1 MLADRYTLDRLLA
14 SGGMGDVHVARD
26 ERLGRKVAV
35 KLLREEL
42 AASPDFVERFRR
54 EAVTA
59 ARLTHPGVARVLDY
73 GQDGAAHYIVMELV
87 EGEDL
92 GRLLARR
99 RRLPADEAVSIAAQV
114 CDALAAA
121 HTAGFVHRDIKPSN
135 VIVTPTGLVKVT
147 DFGIA
152 RALGGSS
159 LTQTGMIMGTAQYV
173 APEQVRGE
181 PAVPAS
187 DLYGV
192 GVLTFQRLTGRVP
205 FDGDSPVTVA
215 MRHLDSEVPRPSSEV
230 DGISPALD
238 AVAARATAASVADR
252 FTDAAQMAAALRAS
266 VTAATTVLQM
276 GASAGSTQMFPA
288 ADASSHHNTRA
299 FPVAAPSAA
308 SAHEAAALPPY
319 RAGRAQ
325 PPRRR
330 TPWIIAGLVI
340 LAMAAVAAFTLGDDP
355 APPAAVPP
363 PTTPTQLPTTEQT
376 PDGPVLPADLVGRDR
391 ASVVAEVIREG
402 FRVRWTIVR
411 SASPQESVIG
421 TFPPPGSSLTP
432 GQTIVLVVSRG
443 SAPDNPTKWTVE
455 DGLAGLDVDQATQ
468 QLKDQDVRVGTA
480 PVASDQPKGTVL
492 GTWPAAGEVTEDGVV
507 VLVVASGDSSN
518 SSNSS
523 TDTTTSS
530 TADSKPTKGKGKKKD
545 D

>member
-1 MLADRYTLDRLLA
+1 MLAERYTLDRLLA
-14 SGGMGDVHVARD
+14 RGGMGDVHVARD
-26 ERLGRKVAV
+26 ERLGRQVAV

-59 ARLTHPGVARVLDY
+59 ARLTHSGVARVLDY

-121 HTAGFVHRDIKPSN
+121 HAAGFVHRDIKPSN
-135 VIVTPTGLVKVT
+135 VIVGPTGLVKVT

-152 RALGGSS
+152 RALGGSN

-192 GVLTFQRLTGRVP
+192 GVLTFQMLTGRVP
-205 FDGDSPVTVA
+205 FDGDSPVAVA
-215 MRHLDSEVPRPSSEV
+215 MRHLDSDVPRPGSEV
-230 DGISPALD
+230 DGVPPALD
-238 AVAARATAASVADR
+238 AVVARATAASVADR
-252 FTDAAQMAAALRAS
+252 FADAPQMAAALRAS
-266 VTAATTVLQM
+266 VTAATTVLPM
-276 GASAGSTQMFPA
+276 GASAAGSTQMLPSA
-288 ADASSHHNTRA
+288 NALPHQSTRA
-299 FPVAAPSAA
+299 FPAASSATAAREAAPAPLSQ
-308 SAHEAAALPPY
+308 S
-319 RAGRAQ
+319 RRTQ
-325 PPRRR
+325 PARRR
-330 TPWIIAGLVI
+330 TPWIVAGLVVV
-340 LAMAAVAAFTLGDDP
+340 AMAAVAAFTLGDDP
-355 APPAAVPP
+355 TPPAAAPPATTPSQI
-363 PTTPTQLPTTEQT
+363 PTTQQT
-376 PDGPVLPADLVGRDR
+376 PDGPILPADLVGRDR
-391 ASVVAEVIREG
+391 ASVVDEVIGEG
-402 FRVRWTIVR
+402 YRVRWTLVR
-411 SASPQESVIG
+411 SASPAESVIG

-443 SAPDNPTKWTVE
+443 SAPDNPTTWTVE
-455 DGLAGLDVDQATQ
+455 DGFAGLDVDQATK
-468 QLKDQDVRVGTA
+468 QLKEHDVRVGTA

-492 GTWPAAGEVTEDGVV
+492 GTWPAPGQVTEDGVV
-507 VLVVASGDSSN
+507 VLVVASGDGTDSSDG
-518 SSNSS
+518 S
-523 TDTTTSS
+523 D
-530 TADSKPTKGKGKKKD
+530 GKGKKKD
-545 D
+545 DGDG